1 MPLSAVAA
9 QPHLFL
15 FFPNCLLR
23 VPSHSTIGSPQ
34 RFPSK
39 LSSSLI
45 RHVSLPASA
54 SPTAAEGSNYPSS
67 AAAVVEAI
75 RRSSPASPVEFTQ
88 RVDRTGKT
96 CLVLYSSDFQGLCME
111 QLELFL
117 AVVDPHAALSV
128 YVRPAGS
135 YVMDQLELRRVIYY
149 PGTGISQN
157 EECVIVVGNFSVP
170 GGLHIAEI
178 AISRQEV
185 EVVAEFGAIVFPLVK
200 HPFVVGF
207 LVAELPKIKVANCAT
222 FGNDQKAWE
231 PLGFKEEFDRSYGQS
246 TSERRLRAVMISR
259 SLATAYVMDQVAN
272 Q

>member
-9 QPHLFL
+9 QPHFFL
-15 FFPNCLLR
+15 FFPNSLLR
-23 VPSHSTIGSPQ
+23 VPSHSTIASPQ
-34 RFPSK
+34 RLPSK
-39 LSSSLI
+39 PSPSLI

-54 SPTAAEGSNYPSS
+54 SPTAAEGSTYPSS
-67 AAAVVEAI
+67 ATALVGAI

-96 CLVLYSSDFQGLCME
+96 CLVLSSDFQRLCME
-111 QLELFL
+111 QLDLFR
-117 AVVDPHAALSV
+117 AVVDPHVVLSV

-149 PGTGISQN
+149 PGTGISEN
-157 EECVIVVGNFSVP
+157 EECVIVVGNFAVP

-207 LVAELPKIKVANCAT
+207 LVAELPKIKVANCTT
-222 FGNDQKAWE
+222 FEAWE
-231 PLGFKEEFDRSYGQS
+231 PLGFKEEFDRSYGES
-246 TSERRLRAVMISR
+246 TSKKRLRAVMISR